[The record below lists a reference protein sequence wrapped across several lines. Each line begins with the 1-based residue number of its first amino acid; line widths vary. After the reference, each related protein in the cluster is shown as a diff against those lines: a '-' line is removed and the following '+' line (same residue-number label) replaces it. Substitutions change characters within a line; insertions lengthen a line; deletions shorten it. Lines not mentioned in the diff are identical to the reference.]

1 MIHSLLRNHRRALR
15 LFSLLTA
22 VLAGAACGGAGSRAG
37 EPIKVDQLNP
47 ASYVTV
53 ESGSLPV
60 VISVPHGGSALLPG
74 VPERVST
81 DATTVLDTNTYE
93 LGLAIQS
100 QIFALTGKKAHLVAS
115 QVSRKY
121 VDFNRSAA
129 EAYES
134 AAVAPIYAFYHTAL
148 QTAVNAAKVQSSTGA
163 ILIDVHGQGT
173 TSNLIYRGTQNGNTV
188 DLPTLYRTAPNGLI
202 TEMLARS
209 LPVNPSTSATGEH
222 ASFTGGYIVQAYG
235 FPDAA
240 PNRLNAVQLEFG
252 LSFRSPSSA
261 SAATA
266 AGMAAAI
273 KSHLQATGALP

>member
-1 MIHSLLRNHRRALR
+1 MIQTFIRNHRRVLR

-22 VLAGAACGGAGSRAG
+22 VLAGAACGGAGSGAG
-37 EPIKVDQLNP
+37 NAVKIDPLSP
-47 ASYVTV
+47 ASYVLV
-53 ESGSLPV
+53 ESGTLPV
-60 VISVPHGGSALLPG
+60 VLSVPHGGSAVLPG
-74 VPERVST
+74 VPERVAT

-100 QIFALTGKKAHLVAS
+100 QLFALTGKKAHLVAS

-129 EAYES
+129 EAYET
-134 AAVAPIYAFYHTAL
+134 ATVAPIYAFYHTAI
-148 QTAVNAAKVQSSTGA
+148 QTAVNAAKAQSSTGA

-173 TSNLIYRGTQNGNTV
+173 TSNLIYRGTQNGNTAA
-188 DLPTLYRTAPNGLI
+188 LPTLSRTAPNGLV

-209 LPVNPSTSATGEH
+209 LPVNPGTSATGEH

-235 FPDAA
+235 FPEAA

-261 SAATA
+261 TAATA